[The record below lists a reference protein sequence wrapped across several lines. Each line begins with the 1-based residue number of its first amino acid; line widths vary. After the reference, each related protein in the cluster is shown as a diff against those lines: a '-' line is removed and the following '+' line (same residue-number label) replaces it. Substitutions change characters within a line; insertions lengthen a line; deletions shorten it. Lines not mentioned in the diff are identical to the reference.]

1 MRYISKGL
9 VLFAVAALCSC
20 AANFFFFFADE
31 AAEVLVP
38 TRIILSG
45 GEVDNAGLLLEAK
58 ASQAV
63 LGASGCAR
71 MAGEASIL
79 LDFGREIQG
88 SIKITTGQYASG
100 KPAAV
105 RIRLG
110 ESVSEACCDID
121 GVNGAGNDHA
131 IRDFEATLP
140 WLGSRE
146 FGRSGFR
153 FVRIDLL
160 GGEVLLRSV
169 EAIETHTD
177 LPVLGSFMCSDDRL
191 TSIWNTGAYT
201 LQQCSQKDYIWDGI
215 KRDRL
220 VWIGDMH
227 PEVMSTCAV
236 FGANPAV
243 RTSLDLVRDETPLTQ
258 WMNGISSYSIWWL
271 LIQRDWYLYGGD
283 SDYRLS
289 QKDYVVGLLD
299 RLCGLV
305 DDEGREHLDGNRFLD
320 WPSNGDPSAIDC
332 GLHALMIMAME
343 AGEELLAFF
352 GVDSSACAEARGRL
366 EKAAPAVA
374 AAFLGE
380 DVPYDAVGRKQAV
393 ALMSLAGMMDPQE
406 AAARLLFNGPA
417 GFSTFYGYYMLEALA
432 KAGMVAEAEDMVSRF
447 WGAML
452 DLGAT
457 TFWEDFNIEWAE
469 NAGRIDEMPSPDKVD
484 IHKAYGDYCYKG
496 YRHSFCHGWASG
508 PTPWMSRHILGIR
521 PLEPGFKRV
530 LVNPSLGSLEWAGGM
545 FPTPYGYITVRVEK
559 DGSDGLVA
567 KVKAPRGVKV
577 VPGEGVR
584 IRRF

>member
-1 MRYISKGL
+1 MKKTVFSLIALTVLAACSKQP
-9 VLFAVAALCSC
+9 
-20 AANFFFFFADE
+20 
-31 AAEVLVP
+31 AEVVSARTHNLFP
-38 TRIILSG
+38 TRIVLAE
-45 GEVDNAGLLLEAK
+45 GEIENSQLLLETK
-58 ASQAV
+58 PSQAV

-71 MAGEASIL
+71 MAGTASIL

-88 SIKITTGQYASG
+88 SVKITTGQYASG
-100 KPAAV
+100 KPVNV
-105 RIRLG
+105 RIRFG

-146 FGRSGFR
+146 FGKSGFR

-169 EAIETHTD
+169 EAIESHTS
-177 LPVLGSFMCSDDRL
+177 LEMKGSFRCSDERL
-191 TSIWNTGAYT
+191 TEIWKTGAYT
-201 LQQCSQKDYIWDGI
+201 LQQCSQNDYIWDGI

-243 RTSLDLVRDETPLTQ
+243 PTSLDLVRDETPLTA

-283 SDYRLS
+283 
-289 QKDYVVGLLD
+289 KDYLLSGKEYICGLLD
-299 RLCGLV
+299 RLVGLV
-305 DDEGREHLDGNRFLD
+305 DEDGREHLDGMRFLD

-343 AGEELLAFF
+343 AGCELLAFF
-352 GVDSSACAEARGRL
+352 GEDASGCEAALSRL
-366 EKAAPAVA
+366 EAAAPTVA

-380 DVPYDAVGRKQAV
+380 NVPFDAVGRKQAV
-393 ALMSLAGMMDPQE
+393 ALMSLSGMMDPDD
-406 AAARLLFNGPA
+406 AAERLLCNGAA

-432 KAGMVAEAEDMVSRF
+432 KAGRIVSAEALISEF

-457 TFWEDFNIEWAE
+457 TFWEDFNIAWAD
-469 NAGRIDEMPSPDKVD
+469 NAGRIDEIPSPDKVD
-484 IHKAYGDYCYKG
+484 VHKAYGDYCYKG

-508 PTPWMSRHILGIR
+508 PTPWMSRYVLGVR
-521 PLEPGFKRV
+521 PLEPGFAKV
-530 LVNPSLGSLEWAGGM
+530 SINPSLGSLEWAEGS
-545 FPTPYGYITVRVEK
+545 FPTPRGVLRVRVEN
-559 DGSDGLVA
+559 GPAGVVA
-567 KVKAPRGVKV
+567 RVKAPCGVKV
-577 VPGEGVR
+577 VPGPGVK
-584 IRRF
+584 IKKF